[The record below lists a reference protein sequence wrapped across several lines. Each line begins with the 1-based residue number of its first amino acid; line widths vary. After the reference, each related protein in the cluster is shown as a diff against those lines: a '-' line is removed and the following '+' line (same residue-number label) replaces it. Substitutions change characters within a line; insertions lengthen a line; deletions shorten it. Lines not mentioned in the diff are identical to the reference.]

1 MLCVCLLAIG
11 LNLGSDASAPQRPA
25 GVTVSFSDGTN
36 QRVLPT
42 RLFAA
47 RVEAGE
53 SPAIG
58 IAPTNWSANF
68 SGTLNLPIRTRAEL
82 ALRGTGTAI
91 LSIDGESVLE
101 GPLDTVLNTKQ
112 LRLNKGE
119 RSVKLEWTPPIDGTA
134 WIRLLW
140 DGRDFTLEPIPT
152 NQLSALSAHDK
163 IEHGISLI
171 AEHRCTACHASTA
184 STFVSD
190 LDRTAGSLR
199 DAGQRLHGRWVQE
212 WLLDPTAHRADT
224 AMPTLLFGPNAEQDA
239 ADLAAW
245 VMSMGSGNLK
255 FTEGSAQQGKV
266 LAAKLQCLNCHVLE
280 ANDDYDG
287 ISLAGVS
294 QKYQPGALADFLRAP
309 HARSPWSKMP
319 DFRLSDQESADLE
332 AFLRE
337 VVPGQGSSISGNVV
351 RGEEL
356 AAKLRCGNCHQSDVP
371 AMASIPLPKR
381 QQENMNGCLANNSG
395 STPNFRLSATEQ
407 TAINETFEALASTI
421 APTNFGFAAR
431 AVKNLRCT
439 SCHARDGQASLGEG
453 RTLDVDPAL
462 LADPH
467 APEVDQTLPH
477 LDGTGEKLRTNHL
490 LKTLAGNRTEKV
502 RPWMHARMP
511 GFGAWAEPLT
521 TSLVAE
527 HGMPKE
533 QAFVSTKE
541 ADAAVGRMLV
551 GLEGYGCITC
561 HGVGDEPPMA
571 AFEAVGVNFAQSAE
585 RLRPGWYHRWMDD
598 PLRITPSTRMPRYAD
613 PVSGKAVRPDILNGD
628 ATAQF
633 DAIAAWLANGAQPGF
648 AEEYEFDDDEYDDEY
663 DDE

>member
-1 MLCVCLLAIG
+1 MLFSLLLAIG
-11 LNLGSDASAPQRPA
+11 FNLGSSTTEPETPS
-25 GVTVSFSDGTN
+25 GVTATFSDGSN
-36 QRVLPT
+36 QRVMPT
-42 RLFAA
+42 RLFAV

-53 SPAIG
+53 SPALG
-58 IAPTNWSANF
+58 IAPKSWTGAF
-68 SGTLNLPIRTRAEL
+68 TGTLNLPIRTRAEL
-82 ALRGTGTAI
+82 ALRGTGSAV
-91 LSIDGESVLE
+91 LSIDGEVVLE
-101 GPLDTVLNTKQ
+101 GALEAVLQTKQ
-112 LRLNKGE
+112 LRLNKGQ
-119 RSVKLEWTPPIDGTA
+119 RSVNLEWTPPSQGPS

-152 NQLSALSAHDK
+152 QQLSAAEGHDNV
-163 IEHGISLI
+163 EHGLELI
-171 AEHRCTACHASTA
+171 AEHRCTACHASQA

-190 LDRTAGSLR
+190 LDRPAGSLR

-212 WLLDPTAHRADT
+212 WLMDPSAHRADT
-224 AMPTLLFGPNAEQDA
+224 AMPALLSGPNAEQDA

-245 VMSMGSGNLK
+245 VVSMGSGTLK
-255 FTEGSAQQGKV
+255 AIEGKSEDGKV

-280 ANDDYDG
+280 PEDDYDG
-287 ISLAGVS
+287 ISLAVVS
-294 QKYQPGALADFLRAP
+294 QKYQPGAMADFLRAP

-319 DFRLSDQESADLE
+319 DFRLSEQEAADLE

-337 VVPGQGSSISGNVV
+337 AAPGQGSGVTGNVV
-351 RGEEL
+351 RGEAL
-356 AAKLRCGNCHQSDVP
+356 ASTLRCGNCHQSDAPPVP
-371 AMASIPLPKR
+371 SIPLPTGP
-381 QQENMNGCLANNSG
+381 QEQMGGCLANDA
-395 STPNFRLSATEQ
+395 STTPDFRLTGTEQ
-407 TAINETFEALASTI
+407 TAINQTLEALASTT

-431 AVKNLRCT
+431 AVKSLRCT
-439 SCHARDGQASLGEG
+439 SCHARDGQGSLGEG

-477 LDGTGEKLRTNHL
+477 LDGTGEKLRTPHL
-490 LKTLAGNRTEKV
+490 LKTLAGTRTEEV

-511 GFGAWAEPLT
+511 GFGAWAAPLT

-527 HGMPKE
+527 HGMPQE
-533 QAFVSTKE
+533 EPFVATEK
-541 ADAAVGRMLV
+541 ADATVGRMLV

-613 PVSGKAVRPDILNGD
+613 PVTGKAVRPDILDGN

-648 AEEYEFDDDEYDDEY
+648 ADEYDFDDEYDDEY

>member
-1 MLCVCLLAIG
+1 MLSAILLAIG
-11 LNLGSDASAPQRPA
+11 LNLGSNTAEPKTPS
-25 GVTVSFSDGTN
+25 GVTVSFTDEAN
-36 QRVLPT
+36 QRIMPT

-53 SPAIG
+53 SPAVG
-58 IAPTNWSANF
+58 IAPTGWSGMF

-82 ALRGTGTAI
+82 ALRGSGSAV
-91 LSIDGESVLE
+91 LSIDGEVALE
-101 GPLDTVLNTKQ
+101 GALNTDLQTKQ

-119 RSVKLEWTPPIDGTA
+119 RSVTLEWTPPREGPA

-152 NQLSALSAHDK
+152 QQLTATEAHDN
-163 IEHGISLI
+163 IEHGLDLI
-171 AEHRCTACHASTA
+171 AEHRCTACHASQA

-190 LDRTAGSLR
+190 LDRPAGSLR

-212 WLLDPTAHRADT
+212 WLLDPSAHRADT
-224 AMPTLLFGPNAEQDA
+224 AMPALLTGPNAEQDA

-245 VMSMGSGNLK
+245 VVSMGSGTLQA
-255 FTEGSAQQGKV
+255 TPGRPEDGKV

-280 ANDDYDG
+280 PEDDYDG

-294 QKYQPGALADFLRAP
+294 QKYQPGAMADFLRAP

-319 DFRLSDQESADLE
+319 DFRLSEQEAADLE

-337 VVPGQGSSISGNVV
+337 AVPGQGAGVAGDVV

-356 AAKLRCGNCHQSDVP
+356 ATALRCGNCHQSDAPPMPSV
-371 AMASIPLPKR
+371 PLPTGT
-381 QQENMNGCLANNSG
+381 QESMEGCLANDAS
-395 STPNFRLSATEQ
+395 STPDFRLSDVEQ
-407 TAINETFEALASTI
+407 TAINQTFAALASTT
-421 APTNFGFAAR
+421 APTNFGLAAR
-431 AVKNLRCT
+431 AINSLRCT
-439 SCHARDGQASLGEG
+439 SCHARDGQGALGEG
-453 RTLDVDPAL
+453 RTPDVDPAL

-477 LDGTGEKLRTNHL
+477 LDGTGEKLRTEHL
-490 LKTLAGNRTEKV
+490 LKTLAGTRTEEV

-511 GFGAWAEPLT
+511 GFGAWAAPLT

-527 HGMPKE
+527 HGMPQDE
-533 QAFVSTKE
+533 AFVATDK
-541 ADAAVGRMLV
+541 ADAEVGRMLV

-613 PVSGKAVRPDILNGD
+613 PVTGKAVRPDILDGN

-648 AEEYEFDDDEYDDEY
+648 ADEYDFDDEDEYDDE
-663 DDE
+663 